1 MTEDDLA
8 TLKFKEAL
16 VAELREAGGDGVR
29 ITPANVVAAAEL
41 IKHDQ
46 AHPYLN
52 GFGYLCLRSA

>member
-16 VAELREAGGDGVR
+16 VAELRKAGGDGVR